1 MFSKQALINSLKNN
15 QLENKTILLHSAYGS
30 FCDLEGGPDTLIDSF
45 LALGCT
51 LIVPT
56 FTYENDAYPP
66 LNGEKYQQ
74 NGIDLSIYQDAL
86 EGLTG
91 TFIQGNKKISH
102 LMGVIPK
109 LILQR
114 ENAVRGKHP
123 VNSFSAIGP
132 KAQSLIK
139 EQTYLSVYGPYQACL
154 EDTDS
159 LLLLMGTDFSAT
171 TPIHFAE
178 QLAGR
183 RLFRAWANVAEHSD
197 AAAQVIEVAI
207 GSCSDGFNALAP
219 YVEHLNHRIEVAGS
233 PWQIFSFKP
242 FITQLSQFIHANPEI
257 TQCNNK
263 SCVRCRDAIL
273 GGPIFK

>member
-1 MFSKQALINSLKNN
+1 MFSKQALINSLKDN
-15 QLENKTILLHSAYGS
+15 QLENKTIILHSAYGS
-30 FCDLEGGPDTLIDSF
+30 FTDLEGGPNTLIDSF
-45 LALGCT
+45 LELGCT

-56 FTYENDAYPP
+56 FTYDNDAYPP
-66 LNGEKYQQ
+66 LDGKKYQQ
-74 NGIDLSIYQDAL
+74 NGIDLAIYQDAL
-86 EGLTG
+86 KGLTG

-114 ENAVRGKHP
+114 DNAVRGDHP
-123 VNSFSAIGP
+123 INSFTAIGP

-139 EQTYLSVYGPYQACL
+139 EQAYSSVYGPYQACL
-154 EDTDS
+154 EDSDT

-183 RLFRAWANVAEHSD
+183 NLFRAWANVAEHSD
-197 AAAQVIEVAI
+197 AEAQVVEVAI
-207 GSCSDGFNALAP
+207 GSCSDGFNALTP
-219 YVEHLNHRIEVAGS
+219 YVENLNHRTEVAGS
-233 PWQIFSFKP
+233 QWQIFSFKP
-242 FITQLSQFIHANPEI
+242 FITQLSQFIHDNPKI
-257 TQCNNK
+257 TQCDNK
-263 SCVRCRDAIL
+263 TCIRCRDAIL